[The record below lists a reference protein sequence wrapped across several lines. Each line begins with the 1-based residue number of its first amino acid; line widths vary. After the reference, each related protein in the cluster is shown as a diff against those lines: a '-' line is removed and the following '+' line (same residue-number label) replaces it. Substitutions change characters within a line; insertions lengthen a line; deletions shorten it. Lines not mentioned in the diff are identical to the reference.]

1 MANNTPGRRDPDA
14 PRGSLGDLRWI
25 ITLLRRYPLMLAA
38 AAVSLLLASAAT
50 LAIPSGFRL
59 VIDKGFTSG
68 GSAEDIGRW
77 FEYLILIVIIM
88 AVASASRFYFFSMLG
103 ERVVADIRIEVQR
116 HLLRQ
121 PPSYFEEN
129 RPSEIAARMTAD
141 AAVIELI
148 VGSTISVALRN
159 MLTGLG
165 GMAYLFTIAPKLTA
179 YLLIGIPLVILP
191 ILALGRRLRRLSR
204 DSQDG
209 VANVGSMTSEILGA
223 MRIVQA
229 FGQEEREAQRFTGAV
244 GRTLGVARKR
254 IRMRAIITAV
264 AFFLIFGSIVAVM
277 WQGALDVAAGRMTG
291 GSIAAFVITGGLVAG
306 AFGSLSES
314 WGDLLRGAGAAGRL
328 GELLASEPGLAS
340 PANPAPIP
348 IGEDGV
354 RISFDHVRFRY
365 PTRPE
370 RLALEDFTLEVQP
383 GETLALVGPSGAGKS
398 TVLQLLLRFYDP
410 ESGAIR
416 INDVKLIDA
425 ELNDLRGLMA
435 LVPQET
441 IIFAASARDN
451 LRYGRWDAS
460 DDQIWDAARAANAE
474 EFLRDLPQGLDTYLG
489 ENGARLSGG
498 QRQRIAIARAM
509 LRDAPILLLDEAT
522 SALDS
527 RSEYLVQQAIE
538 RLMLG
543 RTTIVIAHRLST
555 VRSAN
560 RIIVMDQG
568 RIAEHGTHDALMRQ
582 GGLYARLASVQLT
595 GVTDTSLQ

>member
-1 MANNTPGRRDPDA
+1 
-14 PRGSLGDLRWI
+14 
-25 ITLLRRYPLMLAA
+25 MLVAA
-38 AAVSLLLASAAT
+38 GVSLLLASAAT

-59 VIDKGFTSG
+59 VIDKGFISG
-68 GSAEDIGRW
+68 GSPDGIGRW

-88 AVASASRFYFFSMLG
+88 ALASASRFYFFSILG
-103 ERVVADIRIEVQR
+103 ERVVADIRIAVQR

-121 PPSYFEEN
+121 PPSYFEDN

-209 VANVGSMTSEILGA
+209 VADVGSMTSEILGA

-229 FGQEEREAQRFTGAV
+229 FGQEEREAVRFETAV
-244 GRTLGVARKR
+244 GRTLGIARKR

-328 GELLASEPGLAS
+328 GELLTSQPGLAS
-340 PANPAPIP
+340 PANPKPIP
-348 IGEDGV
+348 TTESGA
-354 RISFDHVRFRY
+354 RISFDRVRFRY

-370 RLALEDFTLEVQP
+370 RLALDDITLEVQP

-410 ESGAIR
+410 EGGAIR
-416 INDVKLIDA
+416 INDVKLTET
-425 ELNDLRGLMA
+425 ELTSLRGLMA

-460 DDQIWDAARAANAE
+460 DDQIWEAARGANAE
-474 EFLRDLPQGLDTYLG
+474 EFLRDLPHGLDTYLG

-509 LRDAPILLLDEAT
+509 LRNAPILLLDEAT

-527 RSEYLVQQAIE
+527 HSEQLVQQAIE
-538 RLMLG
+538 RLMRG

-555 VRSAN
+555 VRSAD

-568 RIAEHGTHDALMRQ
+568 RIAEQGTHETLMQ
-582 GGLYARLASVQLT
+582 EGGLYARLASVQLT
-595 GVTDTSLQ
+595 DATGAGL

>member
-1 MANNTPGRRDPDA
+1 M
-14 PRGSLGDLRWI
+14 
-25 ITLLRRYPLMLAA
+25 TLLRRYPAMLAA
-38 AAVSLLLASAAT
+38 AGIALVLASAAT
-50 LAIPSGFRL
+50 LAIPSGFKL

-68 GSAEDIGRW
+68 GGAQDIGRW
-77 FEYLILIVIIM
+77 FQYLILIVIVM
-88 AVASASRFYFFSMLG
+88 ALASASRFYFFSILG
-103 ERVVADIRIEVQR
+103 ERVVADIRMAVQR

-121 PPSYFEEN
+121 PPSFFEEN
-129 RPSEIAARMTAD
+129 RPSEISARMTAD

-159 MLTGLG
+159 MLTGVG
-165 GMAYLFTIAPKLTA
+165 GMIYLFTIAPKLTA
-179 YLLIGIPLVILP
+179 YLLVGIPVVVLP
-191 ILALGRRLRRLSR
+191 LLALGRRLRGLSR

-209 VANVGSMTSEILGA
+209 VANVGSMTAEILGA

-229 FGQEEREAQRFTGAV
+229 FGQEEREADRFAAAV
-244 GRTLGVARKR
+244 GRTLSIARKR

-340 PANPAPIP
+340 PANPVSIP
-348 IGEDGV
+348 AGDGGV
-354 RISFDHVRFRY
+354 RIGFDHVNFRY
-365 PTRPE
+365 PTRPD
-370 RLALEDFTLEVQP
+370 RLALEDFTLDVQP

-416 INDVKLIDA
+416 LNGMALPDAALGDV
-425 ELNDLRGLMA
+425 RGLMA
-435 LVPQET
+435 FVPQET

-460 DDQIWDAARAANAE
+460 DAEIWDAARAANAE

-489 ENGARLSGG
+489 DNGARLSGG

-509 LRDAPILLLDEAT
+509 LRNAPILLLDEAT

-527 RSEYLVQQAIE
+527 RSEHLVQQAIE
-538 RLMLG
+538 RLMHG

-555 VRSAN
+555 VRSAD
-560 RIIVMDQG
+560 RIVVMDQG
-568 RIAEHGTHDALMRQ
+568 RIAEHGSHDALMQQ

-595 GVTDTSLQ
+595 DSETKADAAPAA